1 MARVDP
7 ILYHTI
13 TLSTASSTHA
23 LWKTI
28 SESSKPASFY
38 AENVKNLS
46 VSGEAHTTHLAQVL
60 LVCTGITSLTFWSI
74 PASTD
79 SHTDTFLVSPPGS
92 PSLLESL
99 GSATSLGLIP
109 GVQRTFNG
117 TRGTPGSTG
126 LEPTAFIGPRLFLPV
141 GPANPSY
148 RLHPTF
154 TDGCFD
160 AIRPRR
166 LVASFRSDGPYAA
179 NSPDFTR
186 PVFSCM
192 THLSILNKSE
202 EWSFW
207 DIAGY
212 LPSLTHLALDLNV
225 SSTAL
230 GSRNGSQG
238 FDPTVQDAATRVQ
251 WLGMASTIK
260 GILHKCRFLCV
271 CVVIIQFAP
280 APRLTMTAL
289 ARAILDLEAEDS
301 KSFPFNNPPSVPD
314 PKLVFAQNTNP
325 FVIREAHGASEGRM
339 WRAAERKAAEQM
351 KWGRGT

>member
-1 MARVDP
+1 MADKVYQRLATPHSSAKMLRGVLELVATRERRTARRLVVLSRAVQQWIDP

-13 TLSTASSTHA
+13 SLSTASSTHA

-60 LVCTGITSLTFWSI
+60 FVCTGITSLTFWSI

-79 SHTDTFLVSPPGS
+79 SHTDTFFVSPPGS

-99 GSATSLGLIP
+99 GSATSRGS
-109 GVQRTFNG
+109 VASVKRAFNG

-126 LEPTAFIGPRLFLPV
+126 PEPTAFIGPRLFLPV
-141 GPANPSY
+141 GPAKPSY

-166 LVASFRSDGPYAA
+166 LVASFRSDGAYAA

-186 PVFSCM
+186 PVFSYM

-230 GSRNGSQG
+230 GSRRSGASQG
-238 FDPTVQDAATRVQ
+238 VDPTAQDVVTRVQ

-280 APRLTMTAL
+280 APRFTMATL
-289 ARAILDLEAEDS
+289 ARALLDVEA
-301 KSFPFNNPPSVPD
+301 
-314 PKLVFAQNTNP
+314 
-325 FVIREAHGASEGRM
+325 
-339 WRAAERKAAEQM
+339 
-351 KWGRGT
+351 